1 MGSGRFSVYKIYLPL
16 YGRAILTSDRS
27 IHDAGNIRNT
37 FCNSQ
42 VFPVNLAVC
51 HHPGEQRR
59 TVSMFGKN
67 QKTGRIPVQ
76 TVDAAVDKGFA
87 FLTEIPGG
95 CIGKGIL
102 VVPLRRVNR
111 HVGGLVDDEQIFIFI
126 DDWKRQW
133 SWNNMVGGLFFHQTN

>member
-1 MGSGRFSVYKIYLPL
+1 MPAVLSLCNPGSKENRPEVDSLDISCGPGFGGCVPYQPDPDEGISIFRGQKLIMGSGRFSVYKIYLPF

-87 FLTEIPGG
+87 F
-95 CIGKGIL
+95 
-102 VVPLRRVNR
+102 
-111 HVGGLVDDEQIFIFI
+111 
-126 DDWKRQW
+126 
-133 SWNNMVGGLFFHQTN
+133 